1 MVMELLNEFLN
12 LTTVVF
18 ALSTAV
24 CGILVL
30 NSLFKDK
37 LQELFDDKTF
47 FIFFLLVTGYILFA
61 LGELT
66 WYLTFKLLS
75 EVPSPSMPDFYWV
88 SGSLILVFAFGT
100 LSTLYHHQNRDIN
113 KIGFTLGLGV
123 VLVGLVI
130 FYLTSIDLTQ
140 LAKTQGQ
147 VFIGF
152 FYPIASSL
160 LVVFSATILF
170 YLHHLK
176 HFRTSL
182 ILFFCANLGIFIGD
196 LLYVSTTVVGNGGVL
211 ELISGLI
218 YTLAYLASTFSFL
231 IVLLK
236 DHGLAEEDIIE

>member
-1 MVMELLNEFLN
+1 MVLELLQGFFNI
-12 LTTVVF
+12 TTVLF

-37 LQELFDDKTF
+37 LQNLFDDKTF
-47 FIFFLLVTGYILFA
+47 FIFFLLVAGYILFA

-66 WYLTFKLLS
+66 WYLTFKLFS
-75 EVPSPSMPDFYWV
+75 EVPPASMPDFYWV
-88 SGSLILVFAFGT
+88 SGSLILIFAFGT
-100 LSTLYHHQNRDIN
+100 LSTLYHHQNKDIN
-113 KIGFTLGLGV
+113 KIGFTLGLAV
-123 VLVGLVI
+123 VLVGGVVL
-130 FYLTSIDLTQ
+130 YLTTIDLTQ
-140 LAKTQGQ
+140 LAQSRGH

-170 YLHHLK
+170 YLQHIH

-182 ILFFCANLGIFIGD
+182 KLFFLANVGILIGD
-196 LLYVSTTVVGNGGVL
+196 LLYVSNTVAVKGGFL
-211 ELISGLI
+211 EILLGLV

-231 IVLLK
+231 LVLLK
-236 DHGLAEEDIIE
+236 DHGLAEEEIIE